1 MTRIKRWF
9 VMMTCTMMALLSLNL
24 SAYAAEEGE
33 AQQAEPQQE
42 RTEIPKRIQ
51 KNVEKCKIVLDN
63 ICMP

>member
-42 RTEIPKRIQ
+42 SIVPEETAAETAICAL
-51 KNVEKCKIVLDN
+51 EK
-63 ICMP
+63 